1 MLAGHAANLKIDVAS
16 FGPHALWATA
26 ATNALDHEEDI
37 AKCRNGLGLR
47 ISQPRAFTTG
57 AKCVWRMAQL
67 SSLHIRNLPVNN
79 INR

>member
-37 AKCRNGLGLR
+37 ANVQQWFGHGNIAITR
-47 ISQPRAFTTG
+47 ICDRRKMRPEDGPTFKVAY
-57 AKCVWRMAQL
+57 
-67 SSLHIRNLPVNN
+67 
-79 INR
+79 